1 MIFLG
6 FYLNKR
12 GETMG
17 LSVKGGT
24 PMDITATSWNLQQHG
39 NKKARSVELVMSLHL
54 TSVEQPNLQL
64 LKVLKQAS
72 ILH

>member
-1 MIFLG
+1 
-6 FYLNKR
+6 
-12 GETMG
+12 MG

-24 PMDITATSWNLQQHG
+24 PMDITATSWNLQQNG

-64 LKVLKQAS
+64 LKVLK
-72 ILH
+72 